1 MTATTSGVARV
12 TIRAPR
18 RRLDLVVPDQVPLA
32 EVLPELLRRAGEA
45 GELRPPAG
53 AGFPPQPHG
62 PLTQAA
68 GGWALR
74 RGDGAALAGDSPL
87 AQQGVRDG
95 DVLYLVPRAMLW
107 PEPAYDDVVE
117 EIAASARGRGHAWDA
132 TTTRTV
138 ALVAAGAVLLGGL
151 IALLTLGPPW
161 SVPGTIALF
170 AAVVLIGLGV
180 LLSRALGDGVT
191 GAASAGF
198 GLPYAAAGGALLVA
212 GDPPLRSAGP
222 GALVVG
228 AAALLFASVLGA
240 VGVGHGLRVFAA
252 GVTVGAF
259 GTLGAVLAALIS
271 GRGGAAVLTV
281 AVVAGIGAAPVLAVR
296 LGRLPLPVVSASPE
310 TLAAERRPDRPQIR
324 AAVTRADELL
334 IGALAGIALLAVACV
349 VALGPRGAGPAL
361 GAVAG
366 LALLLRSR
374 LFPTVAAR
382 LPLVAGG
389 LAALAVAGWALLGGA
404 STTVRLLAVAVALVT
419 VAALI
424 ATAALAPRRRG
435 DGSPYL
441 ARLADILDIVAV
453 VALAPLACVVLDL
466 FAWVRGLAG

>member
-1 MTATTSGVARV
+1 MTAPTSGVARV

-53 AGFPPQPHG
+53 ATPPPHG
-62 PLTQAA
+62 PLTPAP

-74 RGDGAALAGDSPL
+74 RGDGAALAGESPL

-95 DVLYLVPRAMLW
+95 DVLYLVPRGMLW

-117 EIAASARGRGHAWDA
+117 EIAATARARGRSWDA
-132 TTTRTV
+132 AVTRAV
-138 ALVAAGAVLLGGL
+138 ALVAAGVVLLGGL
-151 IALLTLGPPW
+151 AALLTLGPPW
-161 SVPGTIALF
+161 PPPGGAALV
-170 AAVVLIGLGV
+170 AALVLVGLGV

-191 GAASAGF
+191 GAAGAGF
-198 GLPYAAAGGALLVA
+198 GLPFAAAGGALVVA
-212 GDPPLRSAGP
+212 GDAPLRAAGP

-228 AAALLFASVLGA
+228 AAVLLLASVVGA

-259 GTLGAVLAALIS
+259 GTLGAVLAGVVS
-271 GRGGAAVLTV
+271 GRGAAAVLTV
-281 AVVAGIGAAPVLAVR
+281 ALVAGIGAAPVLAVR

-310 TLAAERRPDRPQIR
+310 ALAAEQRPERPR
-324 AAVTRADELL
+324 LLAAVIRADELL
-334 IGALAGIALLAVACV
+334 IGMLSGISVLVVVCSAALVGAG
-349 VALGPRGAGPAL
+349 GAGPLL

-366 LALLLRSR
+366 AALLLRSR

-382 LPLVAGG
+382 LPLVGGG
-389 LAALAVAGWALLGGA
+389 LAALAIAGSALLGGA
-404 STTVRLLAVAVALVT
+404 GTGARFLAVAAALVA
-419 VAALI
+419 VGALI

-441 ARLADILDIVAV
+441 ARVADILDVVAV
-453 VALAPLACVVLDL
+453 VALAPLACVVLEL
-466 FAWVRGLAG
+466 FSWVRGLAG

>member
-1 MTATTSGVARV
+1 VTAPTSGVARV

-18 RRLDLVVPDQVPLA
+18 RRLDVAVPDQVPLA

-45 GELRPPAG
+45 GEVRPPTG
-53 AGFPPQPHG
+53 GYPPPPHG
-62 PLTQAA
+62 PHSHPA

-74 RGDGAALAGDSPL
+74 RGDGAALTGETPL
-87 AQQGVRDG
+87 AHQGVRDG
-95 DVLYLVPRAMLW
+95 DVLYLVPRSMLW

-117 EIAASARGRGHAWDA
+117 EIAASARARGRAWDA
-132 TTTRTV
+132 ATTRVV

-151 IALLTLGPPW
+151 GALLTLGPPW
-161 SVPGTIALF
+161 PVAGGVALF

-198 GLPYAAAGGALLVA
+198 GLPFAATGGALVVA
-212 GDPPLRSAGP
+212 GHATLGAAGP
-222 GALVVG
+222 GPLAVG
-228 AAALLFASVLGA
+228 AAALLLASVLGA

-259 GTLGAVLAALIS
+259 GILGAVLAGPLG

-281 AVVAGIGAAPVLAVR
+281 ALVAGIGAAPVLAVR
-296 LGRLPLPVVSASPE
+296 LGRLPLPVVSASPAA
-310 TLAAERRPDRPQIR
+310 LAAEQRPERPQIL
-324 AAVTRADELL
+324 AAVVRADELL
-334 IGALAGIALLAVACV
+334 IGALLGISVLVVACV
-349 VALGPRGAGPAL
+349 VALGGTGAGPLL

-366 LALLLRSR
+366 AALLLRSR

-382 LPLVAGG
+382 LPLVCGG
-389 LAALAVAGWALLGGA
+389 LAALAAAGWALVGA
-404 STTVRLLAVAVALVT
+404 VGAPIRLVAVAAALLT

-424 ATAALAPRRRG
+424 ATAARAPRRRG
-435 DGSPYL
+435 EGSPYL
-441 ARLADILDIVAV
+441 GRLADIGDIVAV

-466 FAWVRGLAG
+466 FSWVRALAG